1 MSTKHSVKHWN
12 FACIELAKKIA
23 RDGEGATKLVEVVV
37 KGAKERNRRGDA
49 ARAIAESPL
58 VKTAVFGSDANWG
71 RIMMAAGKSGA
82 EFDPYQVE
90 VWLGDYQLV
99 KDGMDAGFDE
109 DKATELFSKDTV
121 TITVDSNAGDGT
133 VTMCDVRLFPRLY

>member
-1 MSTKHSVKHWN
+1 M
-12 FACIELAKKIA
+12 
-23 RDGEGATKLVEVVV
+23 
-37 KGAKERNRRGDA
+37 A

-58 VKTAVFGSDANWG
+58 VKTAVFGADANWG

-82 EFDPYQVE
+82 EFDPYQVD

-99 KDGMDAGFDE
+99 KNGMDAGFDE

-121 TITVDSNAGDGT
+121 TITVDLNAGDAT
-133 VTMCDVRLFPRLY
+133 VTMWTCDYSHDYISINADYRT